1 MKSLKLSIVI
11 GLAIGVVVL
20 LLVIREKQREAV
32 FYPMG
37 GIPFKIVAYGRSAS
51 EFRDDMAAVKE
62 RVFEL
67 ERVFNRFDGTSEL
80 SRINGAETVAP
91 LYVSPDLFSILLDSA
106 KWHRLSHG
114 AFDPSVT
121 PLIELWKRSGQTG
134 RLPAD
139 EEIATAKKRVGFEH
153 ISYTDDGRVLF
164 TKEDMSLD
172 FGAIAKGW
180 IADEVAKLLKKRGV
194 KRAIIDAGGNALA
207 FGDGTFTFGIADP
220 RFSGRKELMG
230 TVKVSDGGVVTS
242 GNYERFV
249 TIGDKRYSHIINPET
264 GRPVNNGLTAV
275 TVIGGSA
282 SDADALATSLM
293 ILGKDRSIEL
303 LKEFPECEALL
314 VANKDGVWHVFA
326 SASLLPR
333 LRLAGPWADNVH
345 SF

>member
-1 MKSLKLSIVI
+1 LS
-11 GLAIGVVVL
+11 
-20 LLVIREKQREAV
+20 
-32 FYPMG
+32 
-37 GIPFKIVAYGRSAS
+37 
-51 EFRDDMAAVKE
+51 
-62 RVFEL
+62 
-67 ERVFNRFDGTSEL
+67 
-80 SRINGAETVAP
+80 
-91 LYVSPDLFSILLDSA
+91 SA
-106 KWHRLSHG
+106 KWHRLSDG

-121 PLIELWKRSGQTG
+121 PLIQLWKKSGKKG

-153 ISYTDDGRVLF
+153 IAYTDDGRVLF
-164 TKEDMSLD
+164 TKENMFLD

-207 FGDGTFTFGIADP
+207 FGDGTFAFGIADP

-230 TVKVSDGGVVTS
+230 SVKVSDGGVVTS

-249 TIGDKRYSHIINPET
+249 SIGDKRYSHIINPKT
-264 GRPVNNGLTAV
+264 GRPVDNGLDAV

-282 SDADALATSLM
+282 GDADALATSLM

-314 VANKDGVWHVFA
+314 IENQGSNWHVWA
-326 SASLLPR
+326 SASLIPR
-333 LRLAGPWADNVH
+333 LELAGTWADNVH
-345 SF
+345 PF